1 LENTREH
8 VFHVYFYLMFFF
20 FICFSMKRILSFFV
34 LGAVLSGGLFV
45 HTASAQTHDIVSS
58 HETVAVVEGG
68 DMHNAAA
75 EAGIE
80 HEGGLVSADEHESL
94 THEEEHEGGHSDPV
108 APVLLGIVVI
118 LLSARIGGRVFEK
131 LGQPSVLGELI
142 FGVLVGNMHLLGV
155 HWFTSITGDPHIDI
169 LSRLG
174 VVVLLFMVGLE
185 SNVKEMVKVGVPSLL
200 VATVG
205 VIAPFALGFFV
216 SQWFFPEA
224 AFNVH
229 LFIGATLTATSVGI
243 TARVFKD
250 LGKLKLPE
258 AKIIL
263 GAAVIDD
270 VMGLIVLSVV
280 SGIITTGVLSW
291 GSVAWITFKSLLFL
305 AAAIGLGSWIAPR
318 VGKYVSGIP
327 TSGLKLITALIFAF
341 IFSWAANAIG
351 LATIVGA
358 FAAGL
363 ILDDV
368 HFKGTKRT
376 NHHGEKEEEYHID
389 DLVRPIADFLV
400 PIFFVLMG
408 MQVKLETF
416 ADMKVLGVAAGLTIA
431 AIIGKQVCSFVVSK
445 KKYARLVIGL
455 GMIPRGEVGLIFAAI
470 GKSLGVVN
478 DSIFSAIVIMVIVTT
493 LATPPALKFA
503 LDRVK
508 TKDDD
513 DTALKDEVEKHES
526 LTGV

>member
-1 LENTREH
+1 MFITRLYSSVFISVMMIWSVGALPIQVLADTHVTPVSANPSVTLETPASDAVSVHRE
-8 VFHVYFYLMFFF
+8 
-20 FICFSMKRILSFFV
+20 
-34 LGAVLSGGLFV
+34 
-45 HTASAQTHDIVSS
+45 DIVA
-58 HETVAVVEGG
+58 HT
-68 DMHNAAA
+68 DDT
-75 EAGIE
+75 
-80 HEGGLVSADEHESL
+80 HEGNH
-94 THEEEHEGGHSDPV
+94 TDPV
-108 APVLLGIVVI
+108 APVLLGLVVI
-118 LLSARIGGRVFEK
+118 LVSARLGGRVFEK
-131 LGQPSVLGELI
+131 FGQPSVLGELV
-142 FGVLVGNMHLLGV
+142 FGVFVGNMHLVGIN
-155 HWFTSITGDPHIDI
+155 WFVPIVGDAHIDI

-174 VVVLLFMVGLE
+174 VVLLLFMVGLE
-185 SNVKEMVKVGVPSLL
+185 SNVKEMAKVGAPSLL

-205 VIAPFALGFFV
+205 VIVPFVLGFFV

-224 AFNVH
+224 VFNVH

-291 GSVAWITFKSLLFL
+291 GSVAWITFKSFLFL
-305 AAAIGLGSWIAPR
+305 AVAIGLGSWIAPR
-318 VGKYVSGIP
+318 VGRYVSSIP
-327 TSGLKLITALIFAF
+327 TSGLKLVTALIFGF

-368 HFKGTKRT
+368 HFKGAKRT
-376 NHHGEKEEEYHID
+376 NHHGEKEDEHHIEELI
-389 DLVRPIADFLV
+389 RPLTDFLV
-400 PIFFVLMG
+400 PVFFVLMG

-416 ADMKVLGVAAGLTIA
+416 LDMKVLGIAAGLTIA
-431 AIIGKQVCSFVVSK
+431 AIAGKQVCGLVVD
-445 KKYARLVIGL
+445 KKYNQTLIGL

-478 DSIFSAIVIMVIVTT
+478 DAVFSAIVIMVIVTT
-493 LATPPALKFA
+493 LATPPALSFVFS
-503 LDRVK
+503 RVK
-508 TKDDD
+508 TQKKETDEEE
-513 DTALKDEVEKHES
+513 TLYEVETREP

>member
-1 LENTREH
+1 
-8 VFHVYFYLMFFF
+8 
-20 FICFSMKRILSFFV
+20 MKRIFLFIV
-34 LGAVLSGGLFV
+34 LFAVLIGGFFIQ
-45 HTASAQTHDIVSS
+45 S
-58 HETVAVVEGG
+58 
-68 DMHNAAA
+68 
-75 EAGIE
+75 
-80 HEGGLVSADEHESL
+80 VSAD
-94 THEEEHEGGHSDPV
+94 THDVHGGEAIVTAHSHAEAHFNDGHTHVSEEDVVAHDEEHAGGHADPV

-118 LLSARIGGRVFEK
+118 LLTARIGGRVFEK
-131 LGQPSVLGELI
+131 FGQPSVLGELI
-142 FGVLVGNMHLLGV
+142 FGVFVGNMHLLGV
-155 HWFTSITGDPHIDI
+155 HWFTAITGDPHIDI

-174 VVVLLFMVGLE
+174 VVILLFMVGLE
-185 SNVKEMVKVGVPSLL
+185 SNVKEMARLGVPSVL
-200 VATVG
+200 VAIAG
-205 VIAPFALGFFV
+205 VVAPFALGYLV
-216 SQWFFPEA
+216 SMWFMPEA
-224 AFNVH
+224 SMHVH

-270 VMGLIVLSVV
+270 ILGLIVLSVV
-280 SGIITTGVLSW
+280 SGIIMTGVFSW
-291 GSVAWITFKSLLFL
+291 GSVLFITFKSFLFL
-305 AAAIGLGSWIAPR
+305 AAAVGIGSWMAPKI
-318 VGKYVSGIP
+318 GKYVSIIP
-327 TSGLKLITALIFAF
+327 TSGLKLVTALIFAF
-341 IFSWAANAIG
+341 VFSWAANAIG

-368 HFKGTKRT
+368 HFRGSKRT
-376 NHHGEKEEEYHID
+376 NHHGEKEDEHHID
-389 DLVRPIADFLV
+389 DLVRPLADFLV

-416 ADMKVLGVAAGLTIA
+416 TDVKVLGIAAGLTIA
-431 AIIGKQVCSFVVSK
+431 AIIGKQICSIMVE
-445 KKYARLVIGL
+445 KKYARTVIGL

-503 LDRVK
+503 LDRIK
-508 TKDDD
+508 TKDEE
-513 DTALKDEVEKHES
+513 TGEGETFHEAEKREP